1 MVSVV
6 GGHSDGPSLEVDAD
20 TRSAIATLF
29 LLEQQLHAARPLAFR
44 SHYSGER
51 DVVLQVMADGGG
63 LLSCFVRVSSREP
76 KAAAELVLAY
86 ASWCAAGM
94 VPSHDPRPLASSGR
108 PLVDIVAEVAGTAQ
122 TPVAVVRDVRILGEL
137 LQEFSFDQILRSHVA
152 KLQRA
157 MLSSHPAQR
166 HGRSSRLK
174 SPSWRCHSS
183 PPSREARP
191 KPRICGLLHWLLL
204 HPGLSMVQDL
214 RELSLAL
221 VARMMDPRLL
231 LAQARAAR
239 FLLGAFPCRWGT
251 IVIVDAPASFGGLW
265 RAAAN
270 FLPADFAESVQFMY
284 RPEAEERL
292 ERMFGRKVL

>member
-1 MVSVV
+1 MV
-6 GGHSDGPSLEVDAD
+6 GGHSDGPSLEVDAE

-29 LLEQQLHAARPLAFR
+29 LLEQQLHAARSLP
-44 SHYSGER
+44 GR

-270 FLPADFAESVQFMY
+270 FLPVEFAESVQFMY